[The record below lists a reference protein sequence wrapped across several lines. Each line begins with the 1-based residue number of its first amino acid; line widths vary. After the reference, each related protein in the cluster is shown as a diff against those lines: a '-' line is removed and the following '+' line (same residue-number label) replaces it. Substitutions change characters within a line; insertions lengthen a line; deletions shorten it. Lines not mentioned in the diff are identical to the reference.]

1 MMQLESMIK
10 IREGKIEEVV
20 KKYNIDAV
28 VNCANPS
35 LMGSK
40 SNVDKAIHKAV
51 NQSKRQTDY
60 LKHIIID
67 EFEEKFHSRKENIIR
82 CRRGCNN

>member
-40 SNVDKAIHKAV
+40 SNVNILMR
-51 NQSKRQTDY
+51 QSRLSSLD
-60 LKHIIID
+60 
-67 EFEEKFHSRKENIIR
+67 
-82 CRRGCNN
+82 

>member
-28 VNCANPS
+28 VNCANAPP
-35 LMGSK
+35 
-40 SNVDKAIHKAV
+40 
-51 NQSKRQTDY
+51 SKRQ
-60 LKHIIID
+60 LC
-67 EFEEKFHSRKENIIR
+67 SIR
-82 CRRGCNN
+82 RVDG